1 MTVKSL
7 MIAALAVSL
16 LTACHSRDK
25 PGGIVLPEP
34 KPITRP
40 LPRPKLPPGSVIE
53 LPAGSEPGS
62 PSGASGNTD

>member
-34 KPITRP
+34 KP
-40 LPRPKLPPGSVIE
+40 
-53 LPAGSEPGS
+53 A
-62 PSGASGNTD
+62 